1 MTELLYFR
9 IIQALLYLKMANFA
23 SKSAAKTRFA
33 MINNEMHNEST
44 RCDQIADNNSLP
56 PFTIGIDLSKEPTE
70 NNFNER
76 YVKVSWFVLMIGD

>member
-44 RCDQIADNNSLP
+44 RFDQIANNNSLP